1 MHHNN
6 KRVLIL
12 SDGFP
17 PNDLGGS
24 ERIAFYHAHAL
35 KEAGFEV
42 AVFTSQPSSQALSK
56 QAVLEEGIQVYHPF
70 RLYPLS
76 KDYHAARLIKIIH
89 MPLTLGN
96 L

>member
-1 MHHNN
+1 MHPGN
-6 KRVLIL
+6 KRALIL
-12 SDGFP
+12 TDGFP
-17 PNDLGGS
+17 PDDVGGA

-42 AVFTSQPSSQALSK
+42 AVFTSQPGSQPLSL
-56 QAVLEEGIQVYHPF
+56 QAVLEDGIQVYHPF